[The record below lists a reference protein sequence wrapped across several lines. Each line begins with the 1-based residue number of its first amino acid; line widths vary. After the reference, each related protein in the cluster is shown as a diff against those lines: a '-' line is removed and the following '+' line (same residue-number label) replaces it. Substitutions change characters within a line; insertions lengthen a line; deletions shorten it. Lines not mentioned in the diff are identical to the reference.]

1 MLKLRRFRS
10 QIGDPATIATQVS
23 SKYMQ
28 LNGNG
33 KANGTTNG
41 NANSHKSQSL
51 RDAIHQAIPICRTE
65 LGFSSGEFLSSV
77 NSVGIF
83 FDYVAGIRLRQM
95 PHSSSM
101 WNKVLKLA
109 EFFAAQVAGRL
120 ALEEAIHLCEDICY
134 NLHRVWVDLDATTL
148 EMHNLLSS
156 FYRTVGNYRRDMLV
170 HEDLLREAAID
181 EELPPA
187 EAAAIAVQ
195 QLELL
200 ERSYQRLGGW
210 DKEQQIY
217 FDLYQQLTDV
227 FTFEDGWKKA
237 QTRSVETWQFKGAD
251 DLGTWTKPDRFVF
264 MATESRKHA
273 KFLRESSGTW
283 TLCKHSHGRSSKNM
297 EAIGAKIVST

>member
-1 MLKLRRFRS
+1 MSKA

-51 RDAIHQAIPICRTE
+51 RNAIHHAIPICRTE
-65 LGFSSGEFLSSV
+65 LGFSSGELLSSV
-77 NSVGIF
+77 NSVEIF
-83 FDYVAGIRLRQM
+83 FDYVAGIRLRQCHI
-95 PHSSSM
+95 P
-101 WNKVLKLA
+101 
-109 EFFAAQVAGRL
+109 Q
-120 ALEEAIHLCEDICY
+120 EEAIHLCEDICY

-217 FDLYQQLTDV
+217 FELYQQLTDV

-251 DLGTWTKPDRFVF
+251 NLGTWTKPDRFVF